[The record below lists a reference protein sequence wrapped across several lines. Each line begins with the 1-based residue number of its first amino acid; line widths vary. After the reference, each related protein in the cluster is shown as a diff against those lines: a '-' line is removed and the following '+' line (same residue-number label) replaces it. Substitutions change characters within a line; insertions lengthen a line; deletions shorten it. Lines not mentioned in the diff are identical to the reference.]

1 MSSQAHID
9 DGINKTQWGN
19 VTVLTGE
26 NYTLFETQAKKALAT
41 AGCWGLIDG
50 AEEEV
55 GQEPNVGEA
64 ALYKKWERKFE
75 AYEKKRENAI
85 KIIST
90 PIDDAL
96 VDDEVEAA
104 LRDGNPQDL

>member
-1 MSSQAHID
+1 MISQAYTN

-50 AEEEV
+50 AEE
-55 GQEPNVGEA
+55 
-64 ALYKKWERKFE
+64 
-75 AYEKKRENAI
+75 
-85 KIIST
+85 
-90 PIDDAL
+90 
-96 VDDEVEAA
+96 
-104 LRDGNPQDL
+104 